1 MQELQTIIGKC
12 VLNLDY
18 LREEKLNEYSDGRCA
33 KFQIEKILEDDKYFI
48 NEKKTE
54 LTEFKS
60 VIETLDLF
68 DSKPYHFKF
77 FLYKQFELKF
87 MK

>member
-68 DSKPYHFKF
+68 DSKPYHFKI
-77 FLYKQFELKF
+77 LYINNLSLNL
-87 MK
+87 